1 MREVLEK
8 TLDKAAELL
17 RSGEKVVEISDL
29 R

>member
-8 TLDKAAELL
+8 KLDKAAKLL